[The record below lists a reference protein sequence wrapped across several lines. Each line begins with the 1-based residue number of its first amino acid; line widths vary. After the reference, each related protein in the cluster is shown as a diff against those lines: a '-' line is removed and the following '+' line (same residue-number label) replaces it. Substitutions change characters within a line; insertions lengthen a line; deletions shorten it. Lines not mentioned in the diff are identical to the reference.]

1 VRPIDPT
8 EVQARLDRLKD
19 QDVYL
24 HLETTTGAYAALS
37 GSGGHPASAFVKN
50 ARIRFSRGS
59 IAGSGPY
66 RVGLKMRDG
75 WVYAEGLTHYDE
87 EDAERLILAGNDGE
101 GRLVVALQLSRQPF
115 GTE

>member
-1 VRPIDPT
+1 MRTIDPT

-19 QDVYL
+19 QDLYL
-24 HLETTTGAYAALS
+24 HLETTTGAYAAHS
-37 GSGGHPASAFVKN
+37 DSTRHPASAFIKN
-50 ARIRFSRGS
+50 ARIRFSHGS

-66 RVGLKMRDG
+66 RVGLKMQDG

-87 EDAERLILAGNDGE
+87 EDAERLIMAGHDGE

-115 GTE
+115 